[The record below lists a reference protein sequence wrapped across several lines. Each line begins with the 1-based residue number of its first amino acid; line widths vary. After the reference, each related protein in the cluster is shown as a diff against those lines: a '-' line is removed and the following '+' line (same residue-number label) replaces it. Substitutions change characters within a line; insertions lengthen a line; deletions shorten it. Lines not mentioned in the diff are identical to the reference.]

1 MFTILSSALWLVAF
15 TWLVSL
21 ILTLLSLS
29 RRKSLLPATDLRLT
43 ASDVPLVSILVPAR
57 NEEHRVLEACLDSIL
72 AQDYGR
78 FEVIAVNDRSTDAT
92 ATILEKFSKR
102 DARLRVIEGKELPP
116 GWLGKPYAMQQ
127 ALAHAS
133 GEWILATDADMIFE
147 PSLLRTALERT
158 KEAKAEA
165 LSLIPLFEAHSFW
178 ERVMIPTWVWVFLMF
193 SLFYRVDDP
202 KSDRAMGI
210 GGFFLVRRAVLDRVG
225 GYEGLKDEV
234 MEDARLAER
243 IKHSGARLLLDHAP
257 ALIRTRMYSTFTEM
271 WECSTK
277 NWFSGVNFSL
287 PLALSCVA
295 SMYLGAV
302 VPPLIALVLLVVGL
316 GTETSWLLIPA
327 AVSWLFQ
334 VLILVI
340 VSIRSDVSPVYALTA
355 PLGLATLYAMLFESS
370 ISITI
375 GRGVTWKGRKIYERR
390 GVRPPRQSQSAL
402 R

>member
-1 MFTILSSALWLVAF
+1 
-15 TWLVSL
+15 
-21 ILTLLSLS
+21 
-29 RRKSLLPATDLRLT
+29 
-43 ASDVPLVSILVPAR
+43 
-57 NEEHRVLEACLDSIL
+57 
-72 AQDYGR
+72 
-78 FEVIAVNDRSTDAT
+78 
-92 ATILEKFSKR
+92 
-102 DARLRVIEGKELPP
+102 
-116 GWLGKPYAMQQ
+116 
-127 ALAHAS
+127 
-133 GEWILATDADMIFE
+133 
-147 PSLLRTALERT
+147 
-158 KEAKAEA
+158 
-165 LSLIPLFEAHSFW
+165 
-178 ERVMIPTWVWVFLMF
+178 
-193 SLFYRVDDP
+193 
-202 KSDRAMGI
+202 MGI